1 VPSGAAAVST
11 TTASAFNPN
20 AAYSP
25 SIYQQQTQTAACAF
39 LSQFLSAT
47 GCCGSNT
54 GPSIVNDFAAIVNNG
69 WQPSNWTAGAFQQAE
84 AVCKLTVDP
93 FCNSGGKGTVVQKVY
108 MNLVVAGFNCAV
120 ATPKLIG
127 TFGIGLLQSFVSQ
140 GLAPSVASSD
150 ATLCGRSV
158 QSTYAASLGFSRR
171 LQSTTPVTIVATGS
185 SAQLAKLIA
194 ASTSTG
200 SAQATALANL
210 NQAIAAALNDAV
222 AYTATN
228 APDDLKAAVPNAAA
242 LSAAPVTNGF
252 ILVRT
257 ADNVDVGQPI
267 TTPDP
272 KRYPSAA
279 MSSAYL
285 GFSALLATVVAF
297 FLA

>member
-1 VPSGAAAVST
+1 VSF
-11 TTASAFNPN
+11 S
-20 AAYSP
+20 
-25 SIYQQQTQTAACAF
+25 
-39 LSQFLSAT
+39 
-47 GCCGSNT
+47 
-54 GPSIVNDFAAIVNNG
+54 
-69 WQPSNWTAGAFQQAE
+69 
-84 AVCKLTVDP
+84 
-93 FCNSGGKGTVVQKVY
+93 
-108 MNLVVAGFNCAV
+108 VAGFNCAF
-120 ATPKLIG
+120 ATPKLIA

-140 GLAPSVASSD
+140 GFVPSVASSD